1 MSREASLVEPAILI
15 TIIGESVLKESIIQ
29 MLKSFDISGYTLNQV
44 QGEGSHGKR
53 MGDISGYNTNIEIK
67 TIVPKEVSDEIFT
80 ILKEHKGRHAF
91 IAFRQQVEA
100 LQ

>member
-1 MSREASLVEPAILI
+1 MSREASLVAPAVLI
-15 TIIGESVLKESIIQ
+15 TIIGESVLKERIIQ

-53 MGDISGYNTNIEIK
+53 MGDIAGYNTNIEIK
-67 TIVPKEVSDEIFT
+67 TIVPKEISDDIFT
-80 ILKEHKGRHAF
+80 LLNEHKGQHAF